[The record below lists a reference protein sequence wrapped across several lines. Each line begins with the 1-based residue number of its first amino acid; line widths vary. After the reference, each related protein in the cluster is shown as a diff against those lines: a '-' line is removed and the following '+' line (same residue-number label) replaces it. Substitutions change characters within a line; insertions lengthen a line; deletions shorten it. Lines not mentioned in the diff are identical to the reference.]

1 MKVRFLPPLQ
11 RNLSFT
17 ERFFAYYVEES
28 NAGAKPVTVL
38 ARRVLRQFLF
48 EIDQKDSFHP
58 CINKSPSLVDGF
70 LVIE

>member
-1 MKVRFLPPLQ
+1 
-11 RNLSFT
+11 
-17 ERFFAYYVEES
+17 VEES